1 MPGSFLIRK
10 HSLRPQHLAVPVRI
24 RQLMQDRFQ
33 LFSGNLP
40 AGFQTPAGKH
50 FVRVMT
56 MVMMVVMFVAA
67 PALFILIMMVM
78 MMLVTAAAFFI
89 LVMMVVVMLMAAPAL
104 FILVMMV
111 MVMLVAAPALLVLVM
126 VMVML
131 MAAPAFLILVMVMV
145 MMAHFFQEFSRHIV
159 GRLLDD
165 LQKLGARQ
173 GFDRSGHDGRL
184 GVLLPKKLHALG
196 YLIGV
201 RHIRPA

>member
-1 MPGSFLIRK
+1 ML
-10 HSLRPQHLAVPVRI
+10 
-24 RQLMQDRFQ
+24 
-33 LFSGNLP
+33 
-40 AGFQTPAGKH
+40 
-50 FVRVMT
+50 
-56 MVMMVVMFVAA
+56 VAA

-78 MMLVTAAAFFI
+78 VMLVTAAA
-89 LVMMVVVMLMAAPAL
+89 L
-104 FILVMMV
+104 FILVMV
-111 MVMLVAAPALLVLVM
+111 V
-126 VMVML
+126 
-131 MAAPAFLILVMVMV
+131 V

-159 GRLLDD
+159 GRLLDN

>member
-1 MPGSFLIRK
+1 
-10 HSLRPQHLAVPVRI
+10 
-24 RQLMQDRFQ
+24 
-33 LFSGNLP
+33 
-40 AGFQTPAGKH
+40 
-50 FVRVMT
+50 
-56 MVMMVVMFVAA
+56 
-67 PALFILIMMVM
+67 
-78 MMLVTAAAFFI
+78 
-89 LVMMVVVMLMAAPAL
+89 
-104 FILVMMV
+104 MMV
-111 MVMLVAAPALLVLVM
+111 MVMLVTAAALFILVMVVMVMLMAAAALFILIMM

-145 MMAHFFQEFSRHIV
+145 MMAHFFQKFSRHIV